1 MQSPTLRIRVM
12 LLLALI
18 PRPAGAEPLPALTDS
33 DFFRYQMDGQ
43 RLVQFSSDRHISGV
57 DSSTDDFCRNNT
69 DTSRELTAQLPTSVA
84 TTPTHLGS

>member
-57 DSSTDDFCRNNT
+57 AGSTGDFCRSHPSL
-69 DTSRELTAQLPTSVA
+69 DRIKREAD
-84 TTPTHLGS
+84 